1 MKLKGILVTSLFL
14 LSLGVAGYIVARVHH
29 PRGTQGFTLYIRITD
44 YRADGSGPIVSA
56 TKVRYQKV
64 DGSWKMVTTYPNG
77 RVDVGFGQMGR
88 GVFHVDEKN
97 QRLDYLS
104 GLSPRDISEE
114 SLRATPGFVA
124 EESIIDFKTFHFH
137 STSEDTGESLDTYV
151 CPALQGYPVK
161 VLSTSKNGAKN
172 IYEVTQV
179 TLGEPSFTVPNY
191 PVDMTRYEATHGA
204 TAATANQQPK

>member
-1 MKLKGILVTSLFL
+1 MKLKSILVTSFFLF
-14 LSLGVAGYIVARVHH
+14 SLGFAGYIVARVHH
-29 PRGTQGFTLYIRITD
+29 TQSQQGFTLQIGITD

-56 TKVRYQKV
+56 TKVRYQKT
-64 DGSWKMVTTYPNG
+64 DGSWKMVTTYPKG

-97 QRLDYLS
+97 QRLEYLS
-104 GLSPRDISEE
+104 GLTARDITEA
-114 SLRATPGFVA
+114 SLRAMPGFVA
-124 EESIIDFKTFHFH
+124 EETILGFKTFHFH
-137 STSEDTGESLDTYV
+137 STSEETGESLDSYL

-161 VLSTSKNGAKN
+161 VVSTSKNGAKN

-191 PVDMTRYEATHGA
+191 PVDMTRYEQTHGA
-204 TAATANQQPK
+204 FATANQQPK